1 MDSVE
6 FTSEPA
12 PEVLRF
18 FRNKGLR
25 PSFSWRDVWGEE
37 HAHAFTV
44 AKAMQLDVLTSLRD
58 GVDSAIAEGKTFE
71 QFREELE
78 PTLRKKGWWG
88 RKTMTDP
95 ATGKPVKARLGS
107 PRRLKI
113 VYESN
118 IRSANAAGTWDRAQR
133 AKELLPYFRYEL
145 GPSLKHRPHHVAR
158 EGMTYPV
165 DHPIWNEWYPP
176 NGWGCKCWLRQIM
189 EEEAVE
195 TGWEDAPEPDIPR
208 KTYVNKRT
216 GEVVDI
222 PDGVDPG
229 WHTNPGKVR
238 GDTLRALLSERLET
252 VPGDLRDVALK
263 DMLDD
268 WAFKK
273 LRTGELGEG
282 ATAPIGLVPAEVAQ
296 RLGLK
301 RRAVWVDGRTA
312 AQAALS
318 DEDWGAVQAALGR
331 GRILRGE
338 GDILTV
344 SGESGLEIGLGAAV
358 ERGSIRIL
366 ALSRGGV
373 DIVARPG
380 AVVSVSQGRT
390 LELQG
395 RTREEM
401 EWLAPAT
408 ENADDLTVQA
418 INATDPLGDMYEA
431 DYLAM
436 QPPGYLPTGR
446 VMRTPKK
453 RGSAQQSIFMHEY
466 GHHVDFNL
474 SPRGTGRLAGLM
486 DRIFDRNRDASEVAI
501 SARAWRALEAERS
514 RMQQVWDRG
523 VYRGISKAH
532 EPYTAQEAAWL
543 RAIGIEPQFN
553 FLRDSTKRRQL
564 TGKAQAW
571 AGDQIRA
578 FEARYGFGI
587 DEVFA
592 NMGERERVHV
602 AHAILQRDPIGLSK
616 ILDRRYDETGLENW
630 TDDDVFRHAVN
641 DTVEAL
647 TRAEHGQG
655 HGIDY
660 LDDGPALS
668 EESVLRLNSGLE
680 VFAHSFMMRAKDG
693 RRHRIWRD
701 LFPEMMPGFD
711 EVIENAVQ

>member
-189 EEEAVE
+189 EEEAIE
-195 TGWEDAPEPDIPR
+195 AGWADAPEPDIPR

-238 GDTLRALLSERLET
+238 GDTLRAVLSERLET
-252 VPGDLRDVALK
+252 VPDELRDVALK

-273 LRTGELGEG
+273 LRAGELGEN
-282 ATAPIGLVPAEVAQ
+282 ASAPIGLVPAEVAQ

-312 AQAALS
+312 AQADLA
-318 DEDWGAVQAALGR
+318 DEDWAAVQAALGR
-331 GRILRGE
+331 GEVGDFGDDVLQVAGLRLAAG
-338 GDILTV
+338 GDAGQELRLV
-344 SGESGLEIGLGAAV
+344 QAA
-358 ERGSIRIL
+358 ST
-366 ALSRGGV
+366 A
-373 DIVARPG
+373 DD
-380 AVVSVSQGRT
+380 
-390 LELQG
+390 
-395 RTREEM
+395 
-401 EWLAPAT
+401 APA
-408 ENADDLTVQA
+408 
-418 INATDPLGDMYEA
+418 GEA
-431 DYLAM
+431 A
-436 QPPGYLPTGR
+436 
-446 VMRTPKK
+446 K
-453 RGSAQQSIFMHEY
+453 R
-466 GHHVDFNL
+466 
-474 SPRGTGRLAGLM
+474 
-486 DRIFDRNRDASEVAI
+486 
-501 SARAWRALEAERS
+501 
-514 RMQQVWDRG
+514 
-523 VYRGISKAH
+523 
-532 EPYTAQEAAWL
+532 YTA
-543 RAIGIEPQFN
+543 
-553 FLRDSTKRRQL
+553 
-564 TGKAQAW
+564 
-571 AGDQIRA
+571 
-578 FEARYGFGI
+578 
-587 DEVFA
+587 
-592 NMGERERVHV
+592 
-602 AHAILQRDPIGLSK
+602 
-616 ILDRRYDETGLENW
+616 
-630 TDDDVFRHAVN
+630 
-641 DTVEAL
+641 
-647 TRAEHGQG
+647 G
-655 HGIDY
+655 HEIVPS
-660 LDDGPALS
+660 LDDGRFAEWADRWAPGARS
-668 EESVLRLNSGLE
+668 EEAVRGYVGEDYLPLNAALRGQRELTPEIVEMHAKLLSTIMKHQAPDDLMVHRGQPVTKLPAHPSDIVPGDVIKQE
-680 VFAHSFMMRAKDG
+680 AYVSTSMWPDIAYQFAQGAPRFERL
-693 RRHRIWRD
+693 IWRIKLD
-701 LFPEMMPGFD
+701 RGTPVTPASQVEGELLLPPGTELIVESVTKQDVRGLPGMDFYKDRRD
-711 EVIENAVQ
+711 EVWLIDAKAKVPTE